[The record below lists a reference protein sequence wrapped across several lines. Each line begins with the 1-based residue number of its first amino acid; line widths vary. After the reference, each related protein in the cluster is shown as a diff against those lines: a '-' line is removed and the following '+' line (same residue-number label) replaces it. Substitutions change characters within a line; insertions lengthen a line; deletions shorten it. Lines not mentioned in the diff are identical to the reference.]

1 MIPKIIHQTGPDE
14 SKWHPI
20 WKECSE
26 SWKNTFPDFQYV
38 YWSDE
43 DLRNLVRDK
52 YPYYLELYDNFSH
65 HIMRIDFAR
74 FCILHSYGGIY
85 ADLDIYCYKNFY
97 DLLKRNL
104 YIVES
109 WGDWGEKVQNSLMIS
124 IPNHQFWERCM
135 FFSLF
140 NYKNLNYY
148 QFSRKD
154 YILEC
159 FGPKMISRILNSSV
173 KFLPKEIF
181 NPTIENQ
188 FNWGKNDEEK
198 YENALKD
205 FRSFV
210 DGEKNIFTRHFL
222 TGTWTY

>member
-1 MIPKIIHQTGPDE
+1 
-14 SKWHPI
+14 
-20 WKECSE
+20 
-26 SWKNTFPDFQYV
+26 
-38 YWSDE
+38 
-43 DLRNLVRDK
+43 
-52 YPYYLELYDNFSH
+52 
-65 HIMRIDFAR
+65 
-74 FCILHSYGGIY
+74 
-85 ADLDIYCYKNFY
+85 
-97 DLLKRNL
+97 
-104 YIVES
+104 
-109 WGDWGEKVQNSLMIS
+109 
-124 IPNHQFWERCM
+124 M

>member
-26 SWKNTFPDFQYV
+26 SWKNTFPDFQYM
-38 YWSDE
+38 YWTDD
-43 DLRNLVRDK
+43 DLRNLVRDE
-52 YPYYLELYDNFSH
+52 YPEYLELYDNFSH

-85 ADLDIYCYKNFY
+85 ADLDTYCYQNFY
-97 DLLKRNL
+97 NLLRRDL
-104 YIVES
+104 YIVQS
-109 WGDWGEKVQNSLMIS
+109 WEDWKEKVQNSLMIS

-135 FFSLF
+135 MFSSF
-140 NYKNLNYY
+140 NYNKLNYY

-159 FGPKMISRILNSSV
+159 CGPKMISKILDSSV

-210 DGEKNIFTRHFL
+210 EGEKNIFTRHFL